1 MESELSAAHAAAH
14 AVGQYELDE
23 AVVAQI
29 RHDER
34 GQVHRQYVQ
43 AHGVVAHGT
52 FLPHL
57 NFVSFPF
64 SFHPRPCP
72 RHRPHWPTAEALHES
87 VGALQQHQK
96 ESASAPCEARRC
108 RRCP

>member
-34 GQVHRQYVQ
+34 GQVHHQYV
-43 AHGVVAHGT
+43 
-52 FLPHL
+52 
-57 NFVSFPF
+57 
-64 SFHPRPCP
+64 
-72 RHRPHWPTAEALHES
+72 
-87 VGALQQHQK
+87 
-96 ESASAPCEARRC
+96 
-108 RRCP
+108 